1 MVKIDFENLAKATI
15 YSFIIIFILS
25 FLVSKL
31 LGIAVFPI
39 GYGLLI
45 VIVGVVISM
54 VSTITL
60 DRKIEKEEIIFFLI
74 VVGIMLGSFFLLKN
88 YLPDLFSSI
97 GLNKFGGLV

>member
-1 MVKIDFENLAKATI
+1 MVKLDFETLGKATI

-31 LGIAVFPI
+31 LGIAVFPV

-45 VIVGVVISM
+45 VIIAVVLSM

-60 DRKIEKEEIIFFLI
+60 DRKIEKEEIVFFLI
-74 VVGIMLGSFFLLKN
+74 VVGILLGGFFLLKN
-88 YLPDLFSSI
+88 YLPDLFSAV
-97 GLNKFGGLV
+97 GLDKFGGLV